1 MISDHYCCYIVNHE
15 AMCVV
20 CKKKLAE
27 HSELQ
32 DKICEMITIKQFAN
46 DPQVLIFSLGLSLK
60 KIRSII
66 PLDICLSPTITV
78 IF

>member
-1 MISDHYCCYIVNHE
+1 MILDHYCCCYIVNHE
-15 AMCVV
+15 AMCLV

-46 DPQVLIFSLGLSLK
+46 DSPGF
-60 KIRSII
+60 
-66 PLDICLSPTITV
+66 DIQFRP
-78 IF
+78 FFED